1 MLITSPIVFAY
12 TRQELQALR
21 VLTKAGAGYSLK
33 HGRQL
38 SPIERALID
47 EIDTAA
53 TTHLQQRQAR
63 HDSIAPD
70 PNSWL
75 TVKEL
80 AAQSGYSTRHIQR
93 HAQDLGGQMHKG
105 VWLFPPHLRDDKED
119 AQS

>member
-38 SPIERALID
+38 SPIERALIE
-47 EIDTAA
+47 EIDT
-53 TTHLQQRQAR
+53 
-63 HDSIAPD
+63 PD

-75 TVKEL
+75 TTKDL
-80 AAQSGYSTRHIQR
+80 AKQSGYSTRHIQR
-93 HAQDLGGQMHKG
+93 HARDLGGQLHKG

-119 AQS
+119 AHS